1 MTSKHSLSN
10 IRTIDLAVLGL
21 VAFSILWNNLGYYVG
36 RSVADSFPFCLLK
49 YLNQLGVITLLLIL

>member
-21 VAFSILWNNLGYYVG
+21 VAFSILWNNLGYYVAG
-36 RSVADSFPFCLLK
+36 PLL
-49 YLNQLGVITLLLIL
+49 TLFHFVF